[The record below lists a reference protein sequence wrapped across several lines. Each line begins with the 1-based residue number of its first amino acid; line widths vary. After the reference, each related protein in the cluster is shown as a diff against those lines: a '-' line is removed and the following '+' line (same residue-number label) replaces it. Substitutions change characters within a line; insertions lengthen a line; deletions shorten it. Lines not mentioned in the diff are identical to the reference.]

1 MKIVLEKDISQ
12 QVLSPVFSVTEYALE
27 HDKMDMAIAT
37 ISGRYP
43 EEKRVTNAISTE
55 LVYVSEGKGKIVIE
69 GHEQQ
74 ISAGDFILI
83 EPGEK
88 YYWEGELKLLM
99 TCNPIWTPEQHKIV
113 E

>member
-69 GHEQQ
+69 GHE
-74 ISAGDFILI
+74 
-83 EPGEK
+83 
-88 YYWEGELKLLM
+88 
-99 TCNPIWTPEQHKIV
+99 
-113 E
+113 